1 MSYVAGSTS
10 NLSALYKILY
20 PQGHV
25 PDETYQDFPLLSLM
39 ARNEN
44 FYGSSI
50 TQALKYG
57 NGNKRSSTFSNAQTN
72 SGPSNNVAFNLT
84 RAKDYAIAYLDHE
97 AMEASEKDQ
106 GAFVDIFKH
115 EVDAAMKSAV
125 ISEAQSFAGDG
136 TGIIGQISSGS
147 TIASTA
153 ITLAD
158 ISQVVNFEVGNV
170 LVATATVGGAAKSGS
185 VVLTAVNRKTGVLT
199 AAAANWSTSIG
210 TLATGDY
217 LAIAGDLNVKP
228 KGFSAWIP
236 ESDPSATA
244 FFGVDRTPDLQRLSG
259 VRDDYSAK
267 PIEEALVLA
276 ATDMNLVGAQC
287 DYGAISFGKHA
298 ELENALG
305 SKVQYVDVMSPIGIG
320 FRGIKLS
327 TGKKPIT
334 ILSDLTCK
342 SDRLWML
349 QMNTWK
355 LHSLKKSIRMLEQ
368 DGNKSLRVSD
378 ADASEVRIGGYKQF
392 GCDAPGYN
400 GNFKI

>member
-1 MSYVAGSTS
+1 MSTTANST

-25 PDETYQDFPLLSLM
+25 PDATYQDFPFLSLIG
-39 ARNEN
+39 RDES
-44 FYGSSI
+44 FYGTSMYLP
-50 TQALKYG
+50 LKYG
-57 NGNKRSSTFSNAQTN
+57 NGNKRSSTFTNAQGN
-72 SGPSNNVAFNLT
+72 SSPTSNVGFTVT
-84 RAKDYAIAYLDHE
+84 RASDYAVAYIDHQS
-97 AMEASEKDQ
+97 MEASEKDQ

-115 EVDAAMKSAV
+115 EVDAAMKASV
-125 ISEAQSFAGDG
+125 ISEAQSLAGDG
-136 TGIIGQISSGS
+136 TGIIGQIS
-147 TIASTA
+147 ASSNVGTPS

-170 LVATATVGGAAKSGS
+170 LVVTASVGGAARAGT
-185 VVLTAVNRKTGVLT
+185 VTLTAVNRKTGVLT
-199 AAAANWSTSIG
+199 ASGNWTAGIAAA
-210 TLATGDY
+210 AAGDY
-217 LAIAGDLNVKP
+217 IAIEGDLNVKP
-228 KGFSAWIP
+228 KGFSAWVP
-236 ESDPSATA
+236 ESDPSSTA
-244 FFGVDRTPDLQRLSG
+244 FFGVDRTPDLLRLSG

-276 ATDMNLVGAQC
+276 GTDMNLQGAAC
-287 DYGAISFGKHA
+287 DYGFIAFAKHA

-320 FRGIKLS
+320 FRGIKLF

-342 SDRLWML
+342 SDRLWL
-349 QMNTWK
+349 AQMNTWK
-355 LHSLKKSIRMLEQ
+355 LRSLKKSIRMLNQ
-368 DGNKSLRVSD
+368 DGLQSLRVSN

-392 GCDAPGYN
+392 TCEAPGYN